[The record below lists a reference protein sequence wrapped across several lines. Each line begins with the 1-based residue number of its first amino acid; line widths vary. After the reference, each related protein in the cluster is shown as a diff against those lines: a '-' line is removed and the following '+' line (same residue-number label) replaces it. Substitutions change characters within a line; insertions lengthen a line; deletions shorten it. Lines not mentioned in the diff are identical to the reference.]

1 MEPEKAFCC
10 TNRWKSAKPIRV
22 GFGWFH
28 PRESGISLEHSD
40 PSPASRV
47 HGLYEVKRTR
57 LPGEPT
63 AGIEFFR
70 VVRAARFS
78 VRGRTDLL
86 QIDIETLKSSERL
99 FLCAPE

>member
-1 MEPEKAFCC
+1 MEPERAFCW
-10 TNRWKSAKPIRV
+10 TNRWNSPIPIRV

-28 PRESGISLEHSD
+28 PRARGISLEHSD

-47 HGLYEVKRTR
+47 HGLYEVKGTR
-57 LPGEPT
+57 LPGKPT
-63 AGIEFFR
+63 AGIEFFY

-86 QIDIETLKSSERL
+86 KVDIETLKSSERL
-99 FLCAPE
+99 FLCTP